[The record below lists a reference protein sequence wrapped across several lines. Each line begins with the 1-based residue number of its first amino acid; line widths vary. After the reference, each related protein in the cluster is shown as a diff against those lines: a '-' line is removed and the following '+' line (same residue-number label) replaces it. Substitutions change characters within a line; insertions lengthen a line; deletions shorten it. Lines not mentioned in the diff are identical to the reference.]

1 MKAYQRYVKENQEE
15 IQKALLGFLRV
26 LYRPYDYEEHEQY
39 SAISSAISKRKLA
52 VMCSAK
58 RSLDIMSRHEIEI
71 TYSIAEE
78 IALSA
83 LFCATY
89 MPDDL
94 ITDDHRVYLRD
105 VSDVML
111 QATRRTRMFDPNKDF
126 IIYRD
131 WLD

>member
-1 MKAYQRYVKENQEE
+1 MKAYQRLVKENREE
-15 IQKALLGFLRV
+15 IQKALLSFLHV

-39 SAISSAISKRKLA
+39 SAISISKRQLA

-89 MPDDL
+89 MTDDL
-94 ITDDHRVYLRD
+94 ITEDSRIYLRD